1 MFGTIMKSLQY
12 FFFLFLLS
20 TSVYADDAINTKEQ
34 TANDVL
40 VEITLKD
47 HVFSPEEIC
56 IPANKKITLVV
67 HNLDPTVEEFDSPA
81 LKREKLLKSNS
92 VTNIILAPL
101 APGRY
106 DFIGEFYQDT
116 AKGTV
121 IVEE

>member
-47 HVFSPEEIC
+47 HVFSPEEIR